1 MGTAKRCAY
10 KFACNNIIAE
20 TAPKSM
26 YVQMSRGTVSTSRSI
41 DENKPCAKR
50 SRYNSNMSITSD
62 KSDDSD
68 SECSGDADGDT
79 LDDSESESSDNA
91 DGDF

>member
-1 MGTAKRCAY
+1 MFGAGRKTQP
-10 KFACNNIIAE
+10 
-20 TAPKSM
+20 APSTKTNL
-26 YVQMSRGTVSTSRSI
+26 VQNAL
-41 DENKPCAKR
+41 D
-50 SRYNSNMSITSD
+50 ITSD

-79 LDDSESESSDNA
+79 PDDSESESSDDV